1 MHISITGDLG
11 SGKSTVAKEICRL
24 LGYQYISTGQI
35 QRKLAQD
42 MGMNTLEFNKYTDQ
56 NLHIDDYIDN
66 KLKELNEVKD
76 PHVMDSRLA
85 WHFVKPSFKIYLMA
99 LDEVAASRVLQ
110 DQTRIGEPQAE
121 DIHSKI
127 KELKERRESENQRFE
142 KNYGVKPSLFSD
154 FDAIVDTSTASIDEV
169 TQLLVYLYKGF
180 VTQKT
185 QPKVWLSPKRIIPTK
200 GVFEFIPN
208 ENYQTEWI
216 HGEPVSCVLY
226 KREFYV
232 YIPNDT
238 LISCC
243 QQQAPFIPVN
253 VAGRGG
259 DENADVSQFIE
270 EQFQSDLIKTWESQF
285 GFKLIR
291 QPLQ

>member
-24 LGYQYISTGQI
+24 LGFQYISTGQI

-66 KLKELNEVKD
+66 KIKELNEVKE

-99 LDEVAASRVLQ
+99 LDEIAAMRVLH
-110 DQTRIGEPQAE
+110 DQTRIGEPETA
-121 DIHSKI
+121 DIQSKM
-127 KELKERRESENQRFE
+127 KELRERRESENQRFE
-142 KNYGVKPSLFSD
+142 KNYGVKPHLFHD
-154 FDAIVDTSTASIDEV
+154 FDAIVDTSSASIDQV
-169 TQLLVYLYKGF
+169 TQLLVYLYKGHLM
-180 VTQKT
+180 QKT
-185 QPKVWLSPKRIIPTK
+185 QAKIWLSPQRILPSREA
-200 GVFEFIPN
+200 FELSGGSH
-208 ENYQTEWI
+208 EQVEWI
-216 HGEPVSCVLY
+216 HGDPLSCVLY

-232 YIPNDT
+232 YKANET

-243 QQQAPFIPVN
+243 RQHSPFIPVFLSAREGEEGLEAEKFVENHFSEDMIKAWEN
-253 VAGRGG
+253 VF
-259 DENADVSQFIE
+259 NMS
-270 EQFQSDLIKTWESQF
+270 
-285 GFKLIR
+285 LIR
-291 QPLQ
+291 QPFF

>member
-42 MGMNTLEFNKYTDQ
+42 MGMNTLEFNKYTDE

-66 KLKELNEVKD
+66 KLKELNEIND

-99 LDEVAASRVLQ
+99 LDEVAAARVLQ
-110 DQTRIGEPQAE
+110 DQTRVGEPKAD
-121 DIHSKI
+121 DIQSKI

-142 KNYGVKPSLFSD
+142 KNYGVRPSLFSD
-154 FDAIVDTSTASIDEV
+154 FDAIVDTSSASIDEV
-169 TQLLVYLYKGF
+169 TQLLIYLYKGF
-180 VTQKT
+180 LTQKT
-185 QPKVWLSPKRIIPTK
+185 QPKIWLSPKRILPTRS
-200 GVFEFIPN
+200 VFEFLPN

-216 HGEPVSCVLY
+216 HGEAVECVLY

-232 YIPNDT
+232 HVPNDT
-238 LISCC
+238 LHACC
-243 QQQAPFIPVN
+243 TSSAPFVPVKITGKDN
-253 VAGRGG
+253 
-259 DENADVSQFIE
+259 EESSEVSQFVE
-270 EQFQSDLIKTWESQF
+270 ESFQSELLPMWESQC
-285 GFKLIR
+285 GFSLIR